1 MTRNISKAT
10 PPYQEPISRTG
21 VENVKLGACRILF
34 GGHSLGLTKGGV
46 EVEVTTE
53 THIVKLDQFGE
64 TTLSERITGRN
75 VMVKVPMAETDI
87 KKLSLVMP
95 GAVLGPVSNSS
106 SEDSLKIYVSQ
117 GSDLHAHAQTL
128 ELIPIGEGDY
138 KVTVHRANTNGSMSF
153 AFKHDEERVFDLTFN
168 AYPDNSGLMMTL
180 GDVEGV
186 VDNVPP
192 RVEAPNDTVGRVGTS
207 TSLTAKAYDDN
218 ASDTEFTFEWTVISQ
233 PDPTENVDL
242 ANANTATVNFTP
254 KNAGK
259 YVLRVVAK
267 DAVSTSFPDD
277 VVVTV
282 S

>member
-1 MTRNISKAT
+1 MTRNISKTT

-21 VENVKLGACRILF
+21 VENVKLGACHILF

-53 THIVKLDQFGE
+53 THVVKLDQFGE

-87 KKLSLVMP
+87 RKLSLVMP
-95 GAVLGPVSNSS
+95 GAVLGPVEDGGVN
-106 SEDSLKIYVSQ
+106 DSLKIYVAQ
-117 GSDLHAHAQTL
+117 GADLHAHAKTL

-138 KVTVHRANTNGSMSF
+138 KVTIHRANTNGSMSF

-192 RVEAPNDTVGRVGTS
+192 VVSAPENTVGTVNTLV
-207 TSLTAKAYDDN
+207 SLTATATDAN
-218 ASDTEFTFEWTVISQ
+218 VSDTAFTYEWAVIGQ
-233 PDPTENVDL
+233 PDPAENVVLIDPTL
-242 ANANTATVNFTP
+242 ATVKFTP
-254 KNAGK
+254 KSAGK

-277 VVVTV
+277 VVVTI